1 MWIAHLGRTVV
12 RLAVIRPATAVVL
25 LLLSAF
31 LGTAAALPP
40 GKVPGLTIPPALLH
54 RADQIID

>member
-1 MWIAHLGRTVV
+1 LGRTVV
-12 RLAVIRPATAVVL
+12 RVAVIRPTTAVVL

-31 LGTAAALPP
+31 LGTAAAQPP
-40 GKVPGLTIPPALLH
+40 EKVPRVGYLVAGSHSDPQ